1 MKPGSCSGLFLHL
14 SHQVVLVV
22 VGVLVQ
28 VLLALQ
34 WFGADQTDCPVP
46 LARQFASQVTENL

>member
-1 MKPGSCSGLFLHL
+1 
-14 SHQVVLVV
+14 VVLVV

-46 LARQFASQVTENL
+46 LARQFAAQVTENSKNYQNRKRAILSSSKI

>member
-1 MKPGSCSGLFLHL
+1 
-14 SHQVVLVV
+14 VVLVV

-46 LARQFASQVTENL
+46 LARQFAAQVTENSKSY